1 MSTVGQLMNSKPVS
15 VGSSTSVKGAA
26 KRMKD
31 DQISSLLVK
40 KGGKIVGIITD
51 SDIVRRGVAGTKDL
65 TKLTVQDIMTA
76 PVATIETVRTAQDA
90 HDMMGDLG
98 VRHLGVT
105 RGGDII
111 GIISV
116 RDLLVFYKR
125 VSEPKIAQD

>member
-1 MSTVGQLMNSKPVS
+1 MGPRHSGGLQTVRAV
-15 VGSSTSVKGAA
+15 VKGAA

-76 PVATIETVRTAQDA
+76 PAVTARAETPAADVVAAMASTGLHHLPVVDA
-90 HDMMGDLG
+90 DNRLVGVVSQTDL
-98 VRHLGVT
+98 VAA
-105 RGGDII
+105 
-111 GIISV
+111 
-116 RDLLVFYKR
+116 LLADGHK
-125 VSEPKIAQD
+125 AAAA